1 MFLLVSSC
9 IPRHIRKDLR
19 SSHKIKSYKVYRNN
33 NNNNNKMKSST
44 QVILPFL
51 VLAGMLRDAQ
61 GQGCGRLSQQACNA
75 ALFCMWDRFNGG
87 RCVPTFR
94 SAQATLFDVIPS
106 DSDAHD
112 DYELLHKKEISFR
125 AIDKHIDSTGHSDSG
140 DDVSD
145 YGYDYDYG
153 GNDPEYDLYPY
164 GEDIISDEYD
174 DNLYPYGD
182 DMDED
187 EDINSSSL
195 DLDYGEPNANGDD
208 SIIRKYL
215 RAN

>member
-1 MFLLVSSC
+1 
-9 IPRHIRKDLR
+9 
-19 SSHKIKSYKVYRNN
+19 
-33 NNNNNKMKSST
+33 MKSST

-51 VLAGMLRDAQ
+51 VLAGMLGDVQARCGGLSAVECFDTP
-61 GQGCGRLSQQACNA
+61 GCGWAR
-75 ALFCMWDRFNGG
+75 R

-112 DYELLHKKEISFR
+112 EHELLHKKEISFR

-153 GNDPEYDLYPY
+153 GNDPEYDVYPY
-164 GEDIISDEYD
+164 DEDMDEDENINSDSDEYN

-195 DLDYGEPNANGDD
+195 DYGEPANGDD

>member
-1 MFLLVSSC
+1 
-9 IPRHIRKDLR
+9 
-19 SSHKIKSYKVYRNN
+19 
-33 NNNNNKMKSST
+33 MKSST

-61 GQGCGRLSQQACNA
+61 GCGRLSQEACDA

-87 RCVPTFR
+87 GCVSTFR

-106 DSDAHD
+106 DYDSNAHD
-112 DYELLHKKEISFR
+112 DYELLHKKEVSFR
-125 AIDKHIDSTGHSDSG
+125 AIDKNLDSTGHSESG

-145 YGYDYDYG
+145 YEYDNDY

-164 GEDIISDEYD
+164 DEDMDEDEDIYTDEYD
-174 DNLYPYGD
+174 DLYPYGE
-182 DMDED
+182 DMDKD

-195 DLDYGEPNANGDD
+195 DLDGEPNANGDD

>member
-1 MFLLVSSC
+1 
-9 IPRHIRKDLR
+9 
-19 SSHKIKSYKVYRNN
+19 
-33 NNNNNKMKSST
+33 MKSST

-61 GQGCGRLSQQACNA
+61 GCGRLSQEACDA

-87 RCVPTFR
+87 GCVSTFR
-94 SAQATLFDVIPS
+94 SAQDTLFDVIPS

-112 DYELLHKKEISFR
+112 DYELLHKGRPDQEGYVVD
-125 AIDKHIDSTGHSDSG
+125 IDKNIDSTGHSESG

-145 YGYDYDYG
+145 YGYDNDY

-164 GEDIISDEYD
+164 DE
-174 DNLYPYGD
+174 

-187 EDINSSSL
+187 EDIYTDEYDDLYPYGEDIDEDEDVDSSSL
-195 DLDYGEPNANGDD
+195 DLDNANGDD

>member
-1 MFLLVSSC
+1 
-9 IPRHIRKDLR
+9 
-19 SSHKIKSYKVYRNN
+19 
-33 NNNNNKMKSST
+33 MKSST

-51 VLAGMLRDAQ
+51 LLAGMLRDAL
-61 GQGCGRLSQQACNA
+61 GCGRLSQQACND

-106 DSDAHD
+106 DSDEHD
-112 DYELLHKKEISFR
+112 HELLHKKEISFR

-153 GNDPEYDLYPY
+153 NDPEYDVYPYGEDINSDEYDDLYPY
-164 GEDIISDEYD
+164 GE
-174 DNLYPYGD
+174 

-195 DLDYGEPNANGDD
+195 DLDGEPNANGDD

>member
-1 MFLLVSSC
+1 
-9 IPRHIRKDLR
+9 
-19 SSHKIKSYKVYRNN
+19 
-33 NNNNNKMKSST
+33 MKSST

-51 VLAGMLRDAQ
+51 VLAGMLRDAL
-61 GQGCGRLSQQACNA
+61 GCGRLTREQCDA

-125 AIDKHIDSTGHSDSG
+125 AIDKHIDSTGHSESG

-145 YGYDYDYG
+145 YEYDYDY
-153 GNDPEYDLYPY
+153 GNDPEYDVYPYDEDMDEDENINSDSDEYNDNLYPY
-164 GEDIISDEYD
+164 GED
-174 DNLYPYGD
+174 
-182 DMDED
+182 MDED
-187 EDINSSSL
+187 EDVNSSS
-195 DLDYGEPNANGDD
+195 LDYGEPNANGDD